1 MRIVIGLE
9 IHAQLLTKTKIFCGC
24 SAEYFGAEPN
34 AHTCPVCLG
43 MPGALPVLNEKAVE
57 YALKAALALN
67 CEILSRS
74 KFDRKNYFYPDL
86 PKGYQISQYDEPVAI
101 NGCLTLSL
109 ADEQIK
115 NIRIRRLHLE
125 EDAGKSIHMPDG
137 KSLVDLN
144 RAGVPLIEIV
154 TEPDLSSAEEA
165 RLYMEE
171 LRRILRYIGVCS
183 GDLEEGSL
191 RCDANVSV
199 SADGALGTKTEIKN
213 MNSFRAV
220 EEAIKFEVTRQTEIL
235 RSGARVVQA
244 TLTWNSEQNKTEIM
258 RTKEEAQDYRYF
270 PDPDL
275 VPLEIADSW
284 KKKILAELPELPQA
298 KRVRWKK
305 EFGLPDYD
313 IDILADELPIA
324 LYFESAVK
332 AYPKPKEVSNW
343 MLSELLRLLKESQSK
358 ELTIAPIDFVSVL
371 KMVESGQINR
381 STGKEVLEEAF
392 KTGKAPEAI
401 VNEKGLGQISD
412 ESKLIEAISQ
422 TLIENAKAVSDFKS
436 GKEAVIG
443 FLQGQ
448 VMKKTQG
455 KADPKKTRE
464 LLIEH
469 LKRA

>member
-1 MRIVIGLE
+1 MRTIIGLE
-9 IHAQLLTKTKIFCGC
+9 VHAQLLTQTKIFCGC
-24 SAEYFGAEPN
+24 SAEYFGAAPN

-57 YALKAALALN
+57 FALKAALALN
-67 CEILSRS
+67 CEIPLRS

-86 PKGYQISQYDEPVAI
+86 PKGYQISQYDEPIAI
-101 NGCLTLSL
+101 NGFLNLILDDGQT
-109 ADEQIK
+109 K
-115 NIRIRRLHLE
+115 KIRIRRLHLE

-154 TEPDLSSAEEA
+154 TEPDLASAEEA

-199 SADGALGTKTEIKN
+199 SADGTLGTKTEIKN

-220 EEAIKFEVTRQTEIL
+220 EEAIKFEVLRQTEIL
-235 RSGARVVQA
+235 KSGGTIVQA
-244 TLTWNSEQNKTEIM
+244 TLTWNAEQNKTEIM

-275 VPLEIADSW
+275 VPLEINETW
-284 KKKILAELPELPQA
+284 KKKISDALPELPQA
-298 KRVRWKK
+298 KRARWKE

-313 IDILADELPIA
+313 IDILSDELPIA

-332 AYPKPKEVSNW
+332 TYAKPKEISNW

-358 ELTIAPIDFVSVL
+358 ELNISPEHFVAVL

-392 KTGKAPEAI
+392 NTGKAPEAI
-401 VNEKGLGQISD
+401 VSEKGLGQISD
-412 ESKLIEAISQ
+412 EGALIEAIAQ
-422 TLIENAKAVSDFKS
+422 VIGENPKAVADFKS
-436 GKEAVIG
+436 GKEAVVG

-464 LLIEH
+464 LLIEQ
-469 LKRA
+469 LKKA